1 MLENI
6 GRCFPKILTEKYSEA
21 KIYGDP
27 LLTANIKQKRRRGG
41 LFLCPICME
50 KFQNF
55 LPFGL
60 NGRRNAR
67 CPKCA
72 SLKRHRFLYL
82 YIRDVPRWT
91 RRRLQ
96 ILHIAPEKC
105 IRNCLLH
112 LPQIIYTD
120 IDLFSPDVRQNMG
133 YYRSALQG

>member
-21 KIYGDP
+21 KVYGDP
-27 LLTANIKQKRRRGG
+27 LLSANIKQKRRRGG

-50 KFQNF
+50 RFQQF

-72 SLKRHRFLYL
+72 SLERHRSF
-82 YIRDVPRWT
+82 YIS
-91 RRRLQ
+91 
-96 ILHIAPEKC
+96 I
-105 IRNCLLH
+105 
-112 LPQIIYTD
+112 
-120 IDLFSPDVRQNMG
+120 
-133 YYRSALQG
+133 